1 MKRILRAALML
12 LALLL
17 PAAKAEPR
25 VLRVGY
31 FAYPG
36 FHEQDENGSR
46 SGYGYEMYQRLARY
60 ADVTYEY
67 IGYDCDWNGVQK
79 MLERGEIDVIAG
91 AHKTPMREAV
101 LDFSSKNIGQSF
113 DVLTVAAGN
122 EEIVAGDYATY
133 NGMTVGA
140 LRGSES
146 IARLMQFAMEKNF
159 SYTLKQYGTTGEV
172 QQALETGAVQAAL
185 NSRMRKMDSEWTL
198 ESFEAEP
205 IYLVTRKGD
214 TETMALLEGALE
226 ELDRNEVGWRQE
238 LRHKYFTVTDGRALT
253 LTREQE
259 QYLLDQ
265 SARVYT
271 VSIHAD
277 RYPYAYRDDNGNPT
291 GILADLFDEIASRAG
306 IRFVYSGADGADII
320 LDMLNDFSPAEQAG
334 YKLTDAYT
342 TVAYAWVMRKGDA
355 GYPRT
360 AAKVSEF
367 DVPGVEESVLCES
380 TQSALYKVRTG
391 EVDGFYTN
399 IYQAEK
405 LVRDNIY
412 NDLKTAASAGS
423 IDLCI
428 GVKQTEDV
436 CLVQILNKAIDSL
449 PDAFEQDIANSY
461 AVLGDKQAFSLV
473 RFVREYPQISLLI
486 IICLALVV
494 WAMALNAH
502 SHMLQSRLRRALHDA
517 QQASRAKT
525 EFLSNMSHDIRTPI
539 NGIMGMIEVAQAH
552 LDDRE
557 RVQSSLMKMKGAAG
571 HLNSLINDVLDMSK
585 IESGKMSL
593 ESRPVEIA
601 QLLETC
607 CTIAEG
613 QMMGR
618 ELTLVRD
625 FKPLAHPCVMASELH
640 LRQILINLL
649 SNAVKYTKD
658 GGTITFSA
666 EEIEEKDGCAAL
678 RFAVQDTGVGMS
690 ETFMRHIFEPFT
702 QEGHSSRTTYQ
713 GTGLGMAIT
722 KRLVDQMGGRITVQ
736 SRQGEG
742 SLFVVELN
750 LPIGQQSAQTDGG
763 APQDGLTGIRVL
775 LAEDNALNREIA
787 VELLSEAGAE
797 VTCAENGQKALKL
810 LADESCFDV
819 VLMDVMMPEMD
830 GLAATR
836 AIRRAEAGRRRIP
849 IIAMT
854 ANVFEEDI
862 QRCREAGMDSHVGK
876 PVDLDVLTR
885 EILRLVRRRNQEE

>member
-1 MKRILRAALML
+1 MKKIFLAALML
-12 LALLL
+12 LALFF

-36 FHEQDENGSR
+36 FHEQSEDGHR
-46 SGYGYEMYQRLARY
+46 SGYGYELYQRLARY

-67 IGYDCDWNGVQK
+67 VGYDCDWNGVQQ

-101 LDFSSKNIGQSF
+101 LDFSSRDIGQSF
-113 DVLTVAAGN
+113 AVLTVSAGN
-122 EEIVAGDYATY
+122 EEIVPGDYATY

-146 IARLMQFAMEKNF
+146 AARLMQFAMEKGF

-172 QQALETGAVQAAL
+172 QQALESGAVQAAL
-185 NSRMRKMDSEWTL
+185 NTRMRKMDSEWTL

-205 IYLVTRKGD
+205 IYFVTRKGD
-214 TETMALLEGALE
+214 TETKALLEDALE

-238 LRHKYFTVTDGRALT
+238 LRHKYFTETEGRELALT
-253 LTREQE
+253 QEQE
-259 QYLLDQ
+259 QYLQ
-265 SARVYT
+265 AQAQRVYT
-271 VSIHAD
+271 VSVQKD
-277 RYPYAYRDDNGNPT
+277 RYPYAYRDDSGNPT
-291 GILADLFDEIASRAG
+291 GILIELFDEIASRAG
-306 IRFVYSGADGADII
+306 IRFVFSGAEGADIV
-320 LDMLNDFSPAEQAG
+320 LDMLNDFSRAEQAG
-334 YKLTDAYT
+334 YKLTEAYAN
-342 TVAYAWVMRKGDA
+342 VAYAWVMRKGDM
-355 GYPRT
+355 GYPQT
-360 AAKVSEF
+360 AAKVSEI
-367 DVPGVEESVLCES
+367 DVSGVAQSVLCES
-380 TQSALYKVRTG
+380 TQAALYKVRTG
-391 EVDGFYTN
+391 EADGFYTN

-412 NDLKTAASAGS
+412 NDLKTTSSAGS
-423 IDLCI
+423 AGLCF
-428 GVKQTEDV
+428 GVKETEDV
-436 CLVQILNKAIDSL
+436 RLVQILNKAIDSL
-449 PDAFEQDIANSY
+449 PDAFGQDIANSY
-461 AVLGDKQAFSLV
+461 AVLGDDQAFSLM
-473 RFVREYPQISLLI
+473 RFVREYPQISLLV
-486 IICLALVV
+486 IICLALVI

-502 SHMLQSRLRRALHDA
+502 SHMLQKKLRAALRDA

-539 NGIMGMIEVAQAH
+539 NGIMGMIDVAQAH
-552 LDDRE
+552 LDDRA
-557 RVQSSLMKMKGAAG
+557 RVENSLKKMKGAAR

-585 IESGKMSL
+585 IESGKMNL
-593 ESRPVEIA
+593 ESRPVMLP

-618 ELTLVRD
+618 KLTFIRA
-625 FKPLAHPCVMASELH
+625 FEPLAHPCVMGSELH

-658 GGTITFSA
+658 GGIITFSA
-666 EEIEEKDGCAAL
+666 KETGEKDGRVSL

-690 ETFMRHIFEPFT
+690 EEFMRHIFEPFT

-722 KRLVDQMGGRITVQ
+722 KRLVDQMGGTIDVQ
-736 SRQGEG
+736 SKQGEG
-742 SLFVVELN
+742 SLFVVELS
-750 LPIGQQSAQTDGG
+750 LPIGRQDAQADGG
-763 APQDGLTGIRVL
+763 ATQDGLTGIRVL

-787 VELLSEAGAE
+787 VELLTEAGAE
-797 VTCAENGQKALKL
+797 ITCAENGQKALEL
-810 LADESCFDV
+810 LADESRFDV

-836 AIRRAEAGRRRIP
+836 TIRRAENGERRIP

-862 QRCREAGMDSHVGK
+862 RRCREAGMDSHVGK
-876 PVDLDVLTR
+876 PVDIGVLTK
-885 EILRLVRRRNQEE
+885 EILRLVRRG